1 VCRWANDE
9 EKQKKIQQNSKQA
22 ILKESLRKILLE
34 QIRLKPKNLED
45 TKSEVTKDIN
55 RLSSKLDR
63 TYEKFYQ
70 KFI

>member
-1 VCRWANDE
+1 MCRWANDE

>member
-1 VCRWANDE
+1 MCRWTNDE

-22 ILKESLRKILLE
+22 ILKESLRQILLE